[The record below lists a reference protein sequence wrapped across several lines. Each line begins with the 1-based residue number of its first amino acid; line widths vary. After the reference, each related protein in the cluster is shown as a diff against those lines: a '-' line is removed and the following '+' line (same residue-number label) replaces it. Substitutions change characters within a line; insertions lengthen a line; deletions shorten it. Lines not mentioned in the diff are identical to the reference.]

1 MRFARTV
8 GLHAQS
14 ALCRLSGPILLE
26 RVSTAGRSGTPAARW
41 GAALGSGAAGGPC
54 SQRPGHGL
62 HAVRRT
68 RHPVP
73 LSGRVP
79 GGDTGTVS
87 AGTCPDHACPA
98 RAGGPEDVAGRCSDA
113 CQAACASPSPPG
125 ATVRRRF
132 SPAEASGSGQGGAAQ
147 TGTSVTRV
155 RFAFRRGARVPSAR
169 PGEHP
174 TRVKAP
180 AASPRCCVSR
190 SFAEWRYCG
199 PARAARARGSLGG
212 WGEAPVKRGL
222 LLGGREREAGR

>member
-1 MRFARTV
+1 MEPQAAPAV
-8 GLHAQS
+8 
-14 ALCRLSGPILLE
+14 SGPVTACTPCGERGTLSPSAGGFPAVTLGRCRPE
-26 RVSTAGRSGTPAARW
+26 RVPTT
-41 GAALGSGAAGGPC
+41 
-54 SQRPGHGL
+54 
-62 HAVRRT
+62 
-68 RHPVP
+68 
-73 LSGRVP
+73 RVP
-79 GGDTGTVS
+79 RG
-87 AGTCPDHACPA
+87 P
-98 RAGGPEDVAGRCSDA
+98 GGPEDVAGRCSDA
-113 CQAACASPSPPG
+113 CRAACASPSPPG

-190 SFAEWRYCG
+190 SFAEWCYCG

-212 WGEAPVKRGL
+212 WGGAA
-222 LLGGREREAGR
+222 REARPSPRRPGARGGQTGPRRRRPLSGEAERLAEAT